1 MEDKLRKPFQ
11 DNFLKA
17 LSNLLIYNT
26 GTCNSLYSYNYS
38 FKKKNILAHSLPQAY
53 HSHYYT

>member
-26 GTCNSLYSYNYS
+26 GDSLYSYNYS

-53 HSHYYT
+53 HSYYYT

>member
-26 GTCNSLYSYNYS
+26 GNSLYSYNYS
-38 FKKKNILAHSLPQAY
+38 FKKKISWHILYLKPTIATIKLN
-53 HSHYYT
+53 

>member
-26 GTCNSLYSYNYS
+26 GNSLYLYNYS
-38 FKKKNILAHSLPQAY
+38 FKKKKYLSTFSTSLP
-53 HSHYYT
+53 